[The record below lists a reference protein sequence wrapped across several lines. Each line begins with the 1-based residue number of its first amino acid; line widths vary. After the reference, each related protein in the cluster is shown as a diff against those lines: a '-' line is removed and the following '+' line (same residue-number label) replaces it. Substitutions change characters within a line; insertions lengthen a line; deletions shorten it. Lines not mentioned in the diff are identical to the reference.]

1 MNVSIPDEDLVELVE
16 LLTTVA
22 DLCRDEAKTID
33 EALRWFIAT
42 PRTYGAD
49 ALREDLLRW
58 ADHLARAM
66 GYPDSVMDPAALR
79 ADYEEAG

>member
-1 MNVSIPDEDLVELVE
+1 MNVSIPDDDLVGLVE

-22 DLCRDEAKTID
+22 DLCRDEAKALD
-33 EALRWFIAT
+33 EALCWFMGT

-49 ALREDLLRW
+49 ALREDLLHW

-66 GYPDSVMDPAALR
+66 GYPDSVMDPDATQ
-79 ADYEEAG
+79 ADYEVPG